1 MYTTI
6 EADIING
13 QVKGPE
19 LQKLPGQAHVLIT
32 LLSSP
37 CKERPSFGT
46 RTSKEIK
53 MDADVFE
60 PLTDKEL
67 GDWGLA

>member
-19 LQKLPGQAHVLIT
+19 LKKLPAQAHVLIT

-37 CKERPSFGT
+37 EKSRPAFGT

-53 MDADVFE
+53 LDADVFE
-60 PLTDKEL
+60 PLSDGEL
-67 GDWGLA
+67 GAWGLA